1 MEFTVKKADI
11 LKELNLVQGVV
22 EKRNTIPILSNVL
35 LEATTQGLVI
45 MATDLDLSIRA
56 VCNAEVKQGG
66 ALCVSA
72 KKLHD
77 IVRLLP
83 EADINFKLGGGERLT
98 LTCDKSVFKIVG
110 LPRDNFP
117 TIPAFAGKK
126 VRLEA
131 LSLREMIRRTA
142 FAITQEESRYALG
155 GALLK
160 LSPDHLEMV
169 ATDGHRLALVEKRG
183 GCLELDETI
192 SCLIPKKALV
202 ELEKLCSELTPGSSP
217 RGGEGEG
224 GEIEFG
230 QDGNHL
236 FFELGRRTLVS
247 RILAGQFPNYEAVIP
262 RESDKEVVIETQ
274 AAASA
279 IRRAEIMADERSHAV
294 KLIIDGEGRSTGS
307 PYLEVAASRSDLGEA
322 HESLMP
328 VSVKHKGGRLEIIF
342 NAQYLL
348 DFLSVASTEQV
359 SFLFKDEE
367 TQALL
372 KPVSAG
378 GQSKGQGEEYNYQYV
393 VMPMRL

>member
-11 LKELNLVQGVV
+11 LKELNLTQGVV
-22 EKRNTIPILSNVL
+22 EKRNTIPILSNLL
-35 LEATTQGLVI
+35 LEATPQGLVI
-45 MATDLDLSIRA
+45 TATDLDLSIRV
-56 VCNAEVKQGG
+56 VCNAEVRQGG
-66 ALCVSA
+66 ALTVLA

-98 LTCDKSVFKIVG
+98 LTCEKAVFKIVG
-110 LPRDNFP
+110 LPQDNFP
-117 TIPAFAGKK
+117 TIPAFTGKK
-126 VRLEA
+126 VRLKA
-131 LSLREMIRRTA
+131 STLSEMIRRTI

-155 GALLK
+155 GALLR
-160 LSPDHLEMV
+160 LSPDHLQMV

-183 GCLELDETI
+183 NLSELDEAT

-202 ELEKLCSELTPGSSP
+202 ELEKLCSE
-217 RGGEGEG
+217 GEEV
-224 GEIEFG
+224 EFG
-230 QDGNHL
+230 QDVNHL
-236 FFELGRRTLVS
+236 FFEVGRRTLVS

-262 RESDKEVVIETQ
+262 RESDKEVVVETQ

-279 IRRAEIMADERSHAV
+279 IRRAEVMADERSHAV
-294 KLIIDGEGRSTGS
+294 KLVIDKGS
-307 PYLEVAASRSDLGEA
+307 LEVAASRSDLGEA

-328 VSVKHKGGRLEIIF
+328 VSVKAGGGRLEIIF

-348 DFLSVASTEQV
+348 DFLGAASAERV

-367 TQALL
+367 TQALF
-372 KPVSAG
+372 KPVSSG
-378 GQSKGQGEEYNYQYV
+378 EQSESQGEEYNYQYV